1 MTNAEIA
8 VELHVSLSTVKT
20 HLADDQAKLDARNR
34 VEIAARAWG
43 SGPAAFR
50 PSPAR
55 CRPRRRVRRG
65 VRGGAPGSRGAAAP
79 PQAGRARTGPR
90 TPATV
95 TVTVTVTALRVT
107 LRTVPAGSMSA
118 SPTTEA
124 GRARGLRKGPRR
136 LRPPR
141 HGRTRRSPRRTPH
154 RGPQP
159 RRGLGRHRRPTPVT
173 DAVSQADMPRDLPA
187 RATYSRQP

>member
-34 VEIAARAWG
+34 VEIAARAWKAARPPSG
-43 SGPAAFR
+43 RAPRAAGPAGVSGAGSVAERREAAAQPPRRRPTVPARAPVPPR
-50 PSPAR
+50 PSPSPPPPSASP
-55 CRPRRRVRRG
+55 C
-65 VRGGAPGSRGAAAP
+65 APS
-79 PQAGRARTGPR
+79 PQA
-90 TPATV
+90 
-95 TVTVTVTALRVT
+95 
-107 LRTVPAGSMSA
+107 SMSA

-136 LRPPR
+136 RLRPPG

-173 DAVSQADMPRDLPA
+173 DAVSQADMPRDLHA